1 MKQILSSILILS
13 CFFGEAQEAK
23 DLFKASDVPICWLG
37 VDFSH
42 VKLIGDFTEFS
53 SAGEKNV
60 VEIRD
65 KYFPKWNQL
74 ILAEPDKY
82 DVKGMLRKGDIIY
95 EIDMIMKINAECATE
110 DMEAYSNPNYSREDI
125 SKWVLEYP
133 GNSVSDDLQNAIGV
147 VLIAESLNKY
157 TTEAYFHFVAINLKT
172 KEVLVHSRLRG
183 EPMGFGLRNYW
194 AGAMYK
200 VMKSIE
206 KTHYK
211 SWKNKYN

>member
-1 MKQILSSILILS
+1 MLSSILILS

-74 ILAEPDKY
+74 ILAEPDNRKS
-82 DVKGMLRKGDIIY
+82 LRTCQD
-95 EIDMIMKINAECATE
+95 NAALHSQMNTLL
-110 DMEAYSNPNYSREDI
+110 A
-125 SKWVLEYP
+125 L
-133 GNSVSDDLQNAIGV
+133 
-147 VLIAESLNKY
+147 
-157 TTEAYFHFVAINLKT
+157 TEAN
-172 KEVLVHSRLRG
+172 ES
-183 EPMGFGLRNYW
+183 
-194 AGAMYK
+194 
-200 VMKSIE
+200 
-206 KTHYK
+206 
-211 SWKNKYN
+211 